1 MSERIFGA
9 VWLCL
14 SLAMAWIAWNIEIA
28 FSYEPVGPR
37 VLPIILA
44 LFMAMCAVMMIVRPE
59 PDPSWPTG
67 HVLPRMLIMV
77 ATLFL
82 YAWFFETLGF
92 PLATTLFATVVGLLF
107 GGHWLKCVISGV
119 VMGVLLYFLF
129 DRVLDVTLP
138 LGRIFTAAGG

>member
-1 MSERIFGA
+1 MSERIFGI
-9 VWLCL
+9 VWLGL

-44 LFMAMCAVMMIVRPE
+44 LLMAVCAAMMVLRPAPE
-59 PDPSWPTG
+59 PHWPPG

-77 ATLFL
+77 VTLFL

-92 PLATTLFATVVGLLF
+92 PLATAVFATVVGLLF

-119 VMGVLLYFLF
+119 AMGVLLYFLF
-129 DRVLDVTLP
+129 DRMLDVTLP
-138 LGRIFTAAGG
+138 LGRIFS